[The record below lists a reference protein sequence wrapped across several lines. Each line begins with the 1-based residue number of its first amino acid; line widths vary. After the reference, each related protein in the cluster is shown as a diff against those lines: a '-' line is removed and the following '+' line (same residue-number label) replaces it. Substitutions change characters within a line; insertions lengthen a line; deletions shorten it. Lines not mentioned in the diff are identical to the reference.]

1 MNKTSFALLG
11 SLVLATMCAVVTP
24 VVAQPKQGD
33 KTPDKPLASREL
45 DVDGV
50 TAEVIESA
58 RKDGVLTV
66 RVRFRNNGEKPAKLS
81 LVDAQGYVHTYIA
94 AGDTKY
100 PLIRDERGNQV
111 ATPRDGGGWLEPT
124 IKPKATWSWWGK
136 FPAPPADRKTYSLYL
151 KVGPP
156 IDDIPIIDK
165 P

>member
-1 MNKTSFALLG
+1 MARTFLAIVGPLFAA
-11 SLVLATMCAVVTP
+11 SIVAVVAP
-24 VVAQPKQGD
+24 AEAQSKQGD
-33 KTPDKPLASREL
+33 KPLATREL
-45 DVDGV
+45 DVEGV
-50 TAEVIESA
+50 VAEVIESN

-66 RVRFRNNGEKPAKLS
+66 RVRFRNNGERPAKLS
-81 LVDAQGYVHTYIA
+81 LVDAQGYIHTYVVS
-94 AGDTKY
+94 GNTKY
-100 PLIRDERGNQV
+100 PVLKDDRGNQV

-156 IDDIPIIDK
+156 IDDIPIVDQ

>member
-1 MNKTSFALLG
+1 MTKTPFALLVP
-11 SLVLATMCAVVTP
+11 LVFASMFAVVMP
-24 VVAQPKQGD
+24 AIAQPKQGD
-33 KTPDKPLASREL
+33 KALATREL
-45 DVDGV
+45 DVEGV
-50 TAEVIESA
+50 AAEVIESD

-66 RVRFRNNGEKPAKLS
+66 RVRFRNNGEKPAKVS
-81 LVDAQGYVHTYIA
+81 LVDAQGYVHTYVA
-94 AGDTKY
+94 SGDTKY
-100 PLIRDERGNQV
+100 PLLRDDRGNQV